1 MKNKLPVSQIGSKY
15 LACNV
20 NGNCLVLRRIDDRIF
35 TIENFQY
42 EIDTTEEEIETY
54 LIFS

>member
-15 LACNV
+15 IACNV